1 MAAFRAAS
9 ASSRKATS
17 FRARADASAGRA
29 EVKKGL
35 FCRGTRVKLSKTG
48 PQDTDRQTNDNLFCH
63 SRAPFKPSSR
73 RHRRGPSFFPSFP
86 LYNSPRWRYGA
97 GALLARTSDAFS
109 STIRTDVSLTTKCVE
124 TVVRL
129 SRRVPSFIGSTCRVK
144 VCWRATVASA
154 LDRGNVICPA
164 HRSSKTLL
172 GVFYVPASFPSASWP
187 TRSRVPR
194 PRVAEASSA
203 SVARTGSMALPAL
216 VPSRMRAVDAPRL
229 QRRQPD
235 RGNGQPSAG
244 HAQAALNAVRA
255 SVSCGEIA
263 ARAHA
268 L

>member
-1 MAAFRAAS
+1 M
-9 ASSRKATS
+9 
-17 FRARADASAGRA
+17 
-29 EVKKGL
+29 
-35 FCRGTRVKLSKTG
+35 
-48 PQDTDRQTNDNLFCH
+48 
-63 SRAPFKPSSR
+63 
-73 RHRRGPSFFPSFP
+73 
-86 LYNSPRWRYGA
+86 
-97 GALLARTSDAFS
+97 
-109 STIRTDVSLTTKCVE
+109 
-124 TVVRL
+124 RL
-129 SRRVPSFIGSTCRVK
+129 SRRAPSFIGSTCRVK
-144 VCWRATVASA
+144 ECWRATVASA

-172 GVFYVPASFPSASWP
+172 GVFYAPASVPSTSWL

-244 HAQAALNAVRA
+244 HARGRLNAVRA

-263 ARAHA
+263 ARSHSFLTGGLRLFQSILTVGGNARAPSLGVAPTSSQRSKTHSFGVT
-268 L
+268 